1 MVVIQSDANNA
12 SDCISGVPFAQTER
26 KKEKGKKKSIKFVV
40 CTFFFF
46 IQSGL
51 KEAVNR
57 NCKSHKGETNG
68 TIIFHYTFP
77 RRGNTVAS

>member
-1 MVVIQSDANNA
+1 MIQSDANNA

-26 KKEKGKKKSIKFVV
+26 KKEKGKKKEYEV
-40 CTFFFF
+40 CSLYLFFFF

>member
-1 MVVIQSDANNA
+1 MLIMHLTVFQVYRLHKQK
-12 SDCISGVPFAQTER
+12 EKK
-26 KKEKGKKKSIKFVV
+26 KKEKKKSMKFVV